1 MEKTMKLSLYVLI
14 LTALL
19 AACSAAET
27 PAPMPDE
34 PIPVDLFAGGILEVP
49 LGEARYLQDG
59 SSIEFLEV
67 LEDSRCPA
75 NVMCVRAGK
84 VQIRVAM
91 TYDGETTAFTLTL
104 GDLAEGESSV
114 YAFPEFTVT
123 LDAVDPYPGTENDDA
138 TPVATLRVEL
148 VEP

>member
-1 MEKTMKLSLYVLI
+1 MKRTLLPLI
-14 LTALL
+14 LAALL
-19 AACSAAET
+19 AACGAAET
-27 PAPMPDE
+27 PVPLPE
-34 PIPVDLFAGGILEVP
+34 GPLPTDLFAGGILEVP

-75 NVMCVRAGK
+75 DAMCVRAGK

-91 TYDGETTAFTLTL
+91 TYAGETTAFTLTL
-104 GDLAEGESSV
+104 GDLSEGESNV
-114 YAFPEFTVT
+114 YAYPEFTVT